1 MISFSSGKIRVK
13 IERRGVAIARS
24 QARRGVSWGPLGRRR
39 ITAVRLR
46 VRALKSENGRSVLDA
61 AQIGDKEIVVL
72 SDLVTES

>member
-13 IERRGVAIARS
+13 IERQAIERS
-24 QARRGVSWGPLGRRR
+24 QARRAVSWGPLGRRR

-46 VRALKSENGRSVLDA
+46 LRSLKSENGRSVLDA